1 MIKEY
6 DIILKL
12 VQRYDY
18 SGALEIMNDQDLDT
32 SSAAI
37 LMDSCR
43 YAINFDF
50 ITAKKLLRTLPS
62 DFQKEPDIRWLKE
75 NLRDLIAGEIEPVFS
90 ELIENIL
97 FKIVNQEYIDFLGRV
112 NRCREAIFKYMFVK
126 KHINR
131 NQFNFHVDVMQ
142 KRTILK
148 MLRKQYRIFNN
159 NLVFGI
165 SSYINHN
172 MKVDYKYSEVEK
184 ILNGSKMGDLIEM
197 RNDSIVGHGFI
208 GVGKE
213 DIYKVYGNPYW
224 VIDDFKTCLSLLDL
238 DIDSRKYDRINLLIV
253 HELELMRIANSPSYH
268 KNKNFIFE

>member
-18 SGALEIMNDQDLDT
+18 SGALEIMNDQGLD
-32 SSAAI
+32 SSNAAV

-43 YAINFDF
+43 YAVNFDF
-50 ITAKKLLRTLPS
+50 ITAKRLLRTLPQ
-62 DFQKEPDIRWLKE
+62 DFQKEPEVRWLKD
-75 NLRDLIAGEIEPVFS
+75 NLKDLIAGEIEPVFS
-90 ELIENIL
+90 ELLENIR
-97 FKIVNQEYIDFLGRV
+97 FKIVNQEFIDFLGRI

-148 MLRKQYRIFNN
+148 MLRKQYKIFNN

-165 SSYINHN
+165 TTYINRN

-184 ILNGSKMGDLIEM
+184 ILNAPKMGDLIEL
-197 RNDSIVGHGFI
+197 RNDSIVGHGFV

-213 DIYKVYGNPYW
+213 EIYKVYGNPYW
-224 VIDDFKTCLSLLDL
+224 VLDDFKTCLSLLDL
-238 DIDSRKYDRINLLIV
+238 DIESRKYDRINILIA
-253 HELELMRIANSPSYH
+253 HELELLKLASAPVYH
-268 KNKNFIFE
+268 NDHYNFE

>member
-18 SGALEIMNDQDLDT
+18 SGALEIMNDQGLES
-32 SSAAI
+32 SSAAV

-43 YAINFDF
+43 YAVNFDF
-50 ITAKKLLRTLPS
+50 ITAKRLLRTLPAEL
-62 DFQKEPDIRWLKE
+62 QKESEVRWLKE
-75 NLRDLIAGEIEPVFS
+75 NLRDLISGEIEPVFS
-90 ELIENIL
+90 ELLENIR
-97 FKIVNQEYIDFLGRV
+97 FKIVNQEFIDFLGRV

-131 NQFNFHVDVMQ
+131 NQFNFHVEVMQ

-148 MLRKQYRIFNN
+148 MLRKQYKIYNN

-165 SSYINHN
+165 STYINRN

-184 ILNGSKMGDLIEM
+184 ILNAPKMGDLIEL
-197 RNDSIVGHGFI
+197 RNDSIVGHGFV

-213 DIYKVYGNPYW
+213 EIYKVYGNPYW
-224 VIDDFKTCLSLLDL
+224 ILDDFKTCLSLLDL
-238 DIDSRKYDRINLLIV
+238 DIESRKYDRLNLLIA
-253 HELELMRIANSPSYH
+253 HELELLKINSGPIHSGDHY
-268 KNKNFIFE
+268 NFE

>member
-6 DIILKL
+6 EIILRL

-18 SGALEIMNDQDLDT
+18 SGALEIMNDQGLE
-32 SSAAI
+32 SSTAAV

-50 ITAKKLLRTLPS
+50 ATAKRILRLLPPEMQQS
-62 DFQKEPDIRWLKE
+62 SEVKWLKA
-75 NLRDLIAGEIEPVFS
+75 NLKDLIAGEIEPMFS
-90 ELIENIL
+90 ELLENIR
-97 FKIVNQEYIDFLGRV
+97 FKIVNQEFIDFLGRV

-148 MLRKQYRIFNN
+148 MLRKQYKIFNN

-165 SSYINHN
+165 TQYINRN

-184 ILNGSKMGDLIEM
+184 ILNAPKMGDLIEL
-197 RNDSIVGHGFI
+197 RNDSIVGHGFV

-213 DIYKVYGNPYW
+213 EIYKVYGNPYW
-224 VIDDFKTCLSLLDL
+224 ILDDFKTCLSLLDL
-238 DIDSRKYDRINLLIV
+238 DIEARKYDRINLLIAR
-253 HELELMRIANSPSYH
+253 ELEVLKLASIPVYH
-268 KNKNFIFE
+268 NEKYNFE

>member
-18 SGALEIMNDQDLDT
+18 SGALEIMNDQGLET

-50 ITAKKLLRTLPS
+50 ATAKRILRLLPAELQS
-62 DFQKEPDIRWLKE
+62 EPEVKWLRA
-75 NLRDLIAGEIEPVFS
+75 NLKDLIAGEIEPMFS
-90 ELIENIL
+90 ELLENIR
-97 FKIVNQEYIDFLGRV
+97 FKIVNQEFIDFLGRV

-131 NQFNFHVDVMQ
+131 NQFTFHVDVMQ

-148 MLRKQYRIFNN
+148 MLRKQYKIFNN

-165 SSYINHN
+165 TTYINRN
-172 MKVDYKYSEVEK
+172 MKVDYKYSEVAK
-184 ILNGSKMGDLIEM
+184 ILTAPKMGDLIEL
-197 RNDSIVGHGFI
+197 RNDSIVGHGFV

-213 DIYKVYGNPYW
+213 EIYKVYGNPYW
-224 VIDDFKTCLSLLDL
+224 ILDDFKTCLSLLDL
-238 DIDSRKYDRINLLIV
+238 DIEARKYDRVNRLIA
-253 HELELMRIANSPSYH
+253 HELELLKMATAPIYH
-268 KNKNFIFE
+268 NENYNFE

>member
-12 VQRYDY
+12 IQRYDY
-18 SGALEIMNDQDLDT
+18 SGALEVMNDQGLSA
-32 SSAAI
+32 SSAAV

-50 ITAKKLLRTLPS
+50 ATAKRLLRTLPIEL
-62 DFQKEPDIRWLKE
+62 QKETEIRWLKN
-75 NLRDLIAGEIEPVFS
+75 NLKDLIAGEIEPVFS
-90 ELIENIL
+90 ELLENIR
-97 FKIVNQEYIDFLGRV
+97 FKIVNQEFIDFLGRV

-142 KRTILK
+142 KRSILK
-148 MLRKQYRIFNN
+148 MLRKQYKIFNN

-165 SSYINHN
+165 TAYINRN

-184 ILNGSKMGDLIEM
+184 ILNAAKMGDLIEL

-213 DIYKVYGNPYW
+213 EIYKVYGNPYW
-224 VIDDFKTCLSLLDL
+224 VLDDFKTCLSLLDL
-238 DIDSRKYDRINLLIV
+238 DIESRKYDRINQLIAS
-253 HELELMRIANSPSYH
+253 ELELLRISDAPVYRNENYL
-268 KNKNFIFE
+268 FE